1 MASRN
6 AIDVAGVRERINKL
20 VGAVRAMDLDGVK
33 SVYAP
38 DIVSFDMAPPL
49 RHVGAEA
56 KWKNW
61 AGLFAAFQNPVCYE
75 VHDLA
80 INVSDDVAFAY
91 SLNRVSGAFKDG
103 RRADHW
109 VRWTACLCKID
120 GAWLI
125 AHDHVSVPLD
135 VMSGRALLDLKP

>member
-1 MASRN
+1 MASRY
-6 AIDVAGVRERINKL
+6 AIDKAGVRERIDKL
-20 VGAVRAMDLDGVK
+20 VGAIRAMDLDGVK
-33 SVYAP
+33 SNYAS
-38 DIVSFDMAPPL
+38 DMVSFDMGPPL

-56 KWKNW
+56 KWNNW
-61 AGLFAAFQNPVCYE
+61 AGFFAAFQNPVGYE

-80 INVSDDVAFAY
+80 IAVGDHVAFAY

-109 VRWTACLCKID
+109 VRWTACLRKID

-135 VMSGRALLDLKP
+135 VTSGRALLDLKP

>member
-6 AIDVAGVRERINKL
+6 AIDEAGVRERIDKL
-20 VGAVRAMDLDGVK
+20 VGAIRAMDLDGVK
-33 SVYAP
+33 SNYAP
-38 DIVSFDMAPPL
+38 DMVSFDMGPPL

-56 KWKNW
+56 KWNNW
-61 AGLFAAFQNPVCYE
+61 AGFFAAFQNPVGYE

-80 INVSDDVAFAY
+80 IAVGDDVAFAY
-91 SLNRVSGAFKDG
+91 SLNHVSGAFKDG

-109 VRWTACLCKID
+109 VRWTACLRKID

-135 VMSGRALLDLKP
+135 VTSGRALLDLKP